1 MRTRKSAA
9 PARHCLHC
17 GEVLEPDQPVV
28 VTVREQYAARSSLAA
43 LGELTDEAIA
53 LAHEPCQS
61 AQSAPGD

>member
-1 MRTRKSAA
+1 
-9 PARHCLHC
+9 
-17 GEVLEPDQPVV
+17 VLEPDQPVV